1 MDHAPTSPSRPVL
14 VDLTRSLHIPLERIA
29 VEHADLVEAVRRRV
43 VANQSVP
50 SGSVPVA
57 AFNSSI

>member
-1 MDHAPTSPSRPVL
+1 MD
-14 VDLTRSLHIPLERIA
+14 RIA
-29 VEHADLVEAVRRRV
+29 VEHADLIEAIRRRV
-43 VANQSVP
+43 VAGQSVP

>member
-1 MDHAPTSPSRPVL
+1 MDHAPTRSPRPDPD
-14 VDLTRSLHIPLERIA
+14 DLARSLHTPLDRIA
-29 VEHADLVEAVRRRV
+29 VEHADLIEAIRQRV
-43 VANQSVP
+43 VAGQSLP

>member
-1 MDHAPTSPSRPVL
+1 MDHAPTRSPRP
-14 VDLTRSLHIPLERIA
+14 DPDNLTRSLHTPLQRIA
-29 VEHADLVEAVRRRV
+29 VEHADLIEAVRRRA
-43 VANQSVP
+43 VANESAP